1 MPSLIDTLSLDYS
14 NEIELT
20 FEYREEEEGEK
31 KTPTKDD
38 VFLHKYTPSEQVSM
52 IADFT
57 PDDFNFLYKF
67 SQSLKKKSFT
77 RREAEQI
84 LSNAIENKLI
94 DAPDVDLI
102 LNIDKN
108 SEEYTALK
116 IINLITCINYFRCGR
131 LNELIKC
138 TKGTIYENILDFL
151 FTDMYKK
158 EKPSME
164 ILIYISYLNPFYLSL
179 SFLIEF
185 TKYDDDRLFTGLN
198 YLRKINFLETI
209 DSNGATVFR
218 MESVVQT
225 EVKKFLRK
233 FLNETTYELIYRNLL
248 LKFDNFFNQSL
259 ISVNKPEF
267 TQHSIAFIENFK
279 EYDSKSKEYLKIET
293 DILFEIADYCQN
305 NELNYHKALE
315 YKIDALNL
323 KYKIYD
329 ENDTNIGNSFN
340 NIGASYLYLGILRFK
355 SFKSILKLC
364 FFSDLIKF
372 GYLWSLKDTIFTLF
386 KMVKTYLKY
395 LNLHRSFFV
404 NVIYR

>member
-1 MPSLIDTLSLDYS
+1 MPSLIETLTLDYS

-20 FEYREEEEGEK
+20 FDYREEEEEK
-31 KTPTKDD
+31 TQTKDD
-38 VFLHKYTPSEQVSM
+38 VYTPSEHVSM
-52 IADFT
+52 ISDFM

-67 SQSLKKKSFT
+67 SQSLNKKSFT

-185 TKYDDDRLFTGLN
+185 TKYDDDRLFTGLS

-218 MESVVQT
+218 MESVAQT

-267 TQHSIAFIENFK
+267 AQHSIAFIENFK

-315 YKIDALNL
+315 YKIDALKL

-340 NIGASYLYLGILRFK
+340 NIGASYLYLGIL
-355 SFKSILKLC
+355 
-364 FFSDLIKF
+364 KF
-372 GYLWSLKDTIFTLF
+372 
-386 KMVKTYLKY
+386 
-395 LNLHRSFFV
+395 
-404 NVIYR
+404 